1 MHGVRR
7 ELLEL
12 QADSI
17 GIPLEKVFIRKDSSN
32 DEYEARMQ
40 AALERCKIEG
50 VTAVAFGDILS

>member
-1 MHGVRR
+1 MTQDYDRISMHGVRR

-40 AALERCKIEG
+40 ALP
-50 VTAVAFGDILS
+50 L